1 MDPIHPTP
9 SRWLVPT
16 DGSFRME
23 QATTSPPQPQDEGTL
38 EERLEVLQA
47 EIGDLQRL
55 LYADDRFALLLVFQ
69 AMDAA
74 GKDGTIRRVLAGM
87 NPAGVMVHSFKQPS
101 SEEVAHDF
109 LWRTTRR
116 LPRRG
121 MVGVFNR
128 SHYEEV
134 LVVRVHPAFLEAQDI
149 PDARADDLEFW
160 AGRMA
165 SIRDHEAHLARSGT
179 VIRKFFLNVSKEEQ
193 RQRFLARLDE
203 PDKNWKFS
211 PGDVVERGYW
221 DAYQAAYEEALRE
234 TSRPSAPW
242 YAIPAD
248 DKDFMRVAVAE
259 IILATLKSLPL
270 RFPPV
275 AEENLTHFGEMRERL
290 MAEVDPD

>member
-1 MDPIHPTP
+1 MHPILPTP

-23 QATTSPPQPQDEGTL
+23 QAGTSPPQPQDEDTL
-38 EERLEVLQA
+38 EKRLTVLQD

-55 LYADDRFALLLVFQ
+55 FYADDRFALLLVFQ

-74 GKDGTIRRVLAGM
+74 GKDGTIRRVLAGV
-87 NPAGVMVHSFKQPS
+87 NPAGVMVHSFKKPS
-101 SEEVAHDF
+101 SEEVTHDF

-134 LVVRVHPAFLEAQDI
+134 LVVRVHPDFLEAQDI
-149 PDARADDLEFW
+149 PDARADDPDFW

-193 RQRFLARLDE
+193 RQRFLDRLDE

-234 TSRPSAPW
+234 TSRPWAPW

-259 IILATLKSLPL
+259 IVLATLKSLPL

-275 AEENLTHFGEMRERL
+275 AEENRAHFGEMRDLL
-290 MAEVDPD
+290 MAEGSED

>member
-1 MDPIHPTP
+1 MQPIRPTP

-23 QATTSPPQPQDEGTL
+23 QATTAPPQPQDEDTL
-38 EERLEVLQA
+38 EERLKVLQA
-47 EIGDLQRL
+47 EIGDRQRL
-55 LYADDRFALLLVFQ
+55 LFADDRFALLLVFQ

-74 GKDGTIRRVLAGM
+74 GKDGTIRRVLAGI

-101 SEEVAHDF
+101 SEEVTHDF

-121 MVGVFNR
+121 MIGVFNR

-134 LVVRVHPAFLEAQDI
+134 LVVRVHPEFLEAQDI
-149 PDARADDLEFW
+149 PDARADDPEFW

-193 RQRFLARLDE
+193 RQRFLDRLDE

-221 DAYQAAYEEALRE
+221 DSYQSAYDEALRE
-234 TSRPSAPW
+234 TSRPWAPW

-248 DKDFMRVAVAE
+248 NKDFMRVAVAE
-259 IILATLKSLPL
+259 IVLATLNSLPL

-275 AEENLTHFGEMRERL
+275 AEENRAHFGEMRDQL
-290 MAEVDPD
+290 MAEEAGD

>member
-1 MDPIHPTP
+1 MDRIPPTP
-9 SRWLVPT
+9 SPWLVPT
-16 DGSFRME
+16 DGSFRLD
-23 QATTSPPQPQDEGTL
+23 QATTRPDGPLDEDAL
-38 EERLEVLQA
+38 EARLETLQE
-47 EIGDLQRL
+47 EIGELQRL

-87 NPAGVMVHSFKQPS
+87 NPSGVTVHSFKQPS

-121 MVGVFNR
+121 TVGVFNR

-134 LVVRVHPAFLEAQDI
+134 LIVRVHPKYLEAQDV
-149 PDARADDLEFW
+149 PGARADDPEFW
-160 AGRMA
+160 DGRMA

-179 VIRKFFLNVSKEEQ
+179 VVRKFFLHVSKEEQ
-193 RQRFLARLDE
+193 RRRFLDRLDE

-211 PGDVVERGYW
+211 PGDVVERGHW
-221 DAYQAAYEEALRE
+221 DDYQRAYEDALRE
-234 TSRPSAPW
+234 TSRPWAPW

-259 IILATLKSLPL
+259 VILSTLQGLPL
-270 RFPPV
+270 RYPPV
-275 AEENLTHFGEMRERL
+275 AEANRARFGEMRERL
-290 MAEVDPD
+290 EAEAPGA

>member
-1 MDPIHPTP
+1 MQPLPPTP
-9 SRWLVPT
+9 SPWLVPM

-23 QATTSPPQPQDEGTL
+23 QAPHTPPEPQNEDAL
-38 EERLEVLQA
+38 EDRLDALQD

-109 LWRTTRR
+109 LWRTVRR

-134 LVVRVHPAFLEAQDI
+134 LVVRVHPSYLEAQDV
-149 PDARADDLEFW
+149 PGARADDPDFW

-165 SIRDHEAHLARSGT
+165 SIRDHEAHLARGGT

-221 DAYQAAYEEALRE
+221 DSYQVAYEEALRE
-234 TSRPSAPW
+234 TSRPWAPW

-259 IILATLKSLPL
+259 IVLATLKSLPL
-270 RFPPV
+270 RWPPV
-275 AEENLTHFGEMRERL
+275 AEENRAHFGEMREKL
-290 MAEVDPD
+290 MAEEGTD